1 MAAKVKVLVT
11 GGAGYIGSVTTRLL
25 IEAGY
30 EVIVYDNLSQGHR
43 AAVLKPARLIIG
55 DLGDAQHLDRV
66 MRDEK
71 PDAVMHFAGLIA
83 VGESVQKPELYFYNN
98 VACGINLL
106 NSCLRY
112 QVKKLIFSSTAAVY
126 GLPEKIPITE
136 ECPLAPANPY
146 GDTKKI
152 FEDLLCAYSR
162 AGGLR
167 FCSLRYFNVAGAYAG
182 LGEDHRP
189 ETHLIP
195 RILRSLLHQGE
206 TFEIYGDDYPT
217 PDGTCIRDYI
227 HIYDLAKAHILALE
241 ALQGNNLIYNLGSE
255 KGYSVREVFAT
266 AERVTG
272 KKIPFKIV
280 GRREGDVPVLIAS
293 SAKIKKEL
301 GWRPTRN
308 LEEMIND
315 AWEWH
320 KANPRGY
327 PD

>member
-1 MAAKVKVLVT
+1 MKVLVT

-320 KANPRGY
+320 RANPRGY

>member
-43 AAVLKPARLIIG
+43 AAVLKPARLIVG